1 MLLHLWELPQMG
13 QEDSGMIDLYT
24 TYTLVVIALV
34 LCIILALIRVFRG
47 PTAPDRVV
55 GVDTINTMV
64 IVGMVAYGA
73 AFQEVI
79 YIDVAIVYALLSFIS
94 TLFIAKYL
102 EGGEF

>member
-1 MLLHLWELPQMG
+1 
-13 QEDSGMIDLYT
+13 MIDLYG
-24 TYTLVVIALV
+24 TYLIVLVSLA
-34 LCIILALIRVFRG
+34 LCIILALVRVILG

-55 GVDTINTMV
+55 GVDTINTIV
-64 IVGMVAYGA
+64 IVGMVLFGA

>member
-1 MLLHLWELPQMG
+1 
-13 QEDSGMIDLYT
+13 MIESEYMFI
-24 TYTLVVIALV
+24 VVIALL
-34 LCIILALIRVFRG
+34 LCVIMAIIRVIRG

-55 GVDTINTMV
+55 GVDTINTIV
-64 IVGMVAYGA
+64 IVSMIIFGA
-73 AFQEVI
+73 AFREVI